1 MFMKQ
6 NRLLILKKMIGKRVF
21 VVSDYNKYEGYVG
34 HVEDVS
40 SENEL
45 LINNGNVLNKISI
58 FDIRS
63 IPYEF

>member
-1 MFMKQ
+1 MKQ
-6 NRLLILKKMIGKRVF
+6 NRLLVLKKMIGKRVF
-21 VVSDYNKYEGYVG
+21 IISSYDKYKGYVG

-45 LINNGNVLNKISI
+45 LVNSGNSLDKISI
-58 FDIRS
+58 FDVRS